1 MPAANTRLFLGRSK
15 DLGSY
20 TLVHAVMKFVIPNFT
35 RNSWL
40 ALNSFLAGLVIGQWS
55 RTSLDAVLSDL
66 GHRINWLFVRLIN
79 TK

>member
-1 MPAANTRLFLGRSK
+1 
-15 DLGSY
+15 
-20 TLVHAVMKFVIPNFT
+20 VMKFVIPNFT

-79 TK
+79 TQ